1 MKKSIL
7 LLSFIIL
14 SSTAFSQLSF
24 GPKIGYNSAK
34 LSLDRSDINSEL
46 KNNFQFGLFVRIGTK
61 IYVQPEVNWVSQGS
75 IFKTSGSNTDISEF
89 EQEVKLNTIQIP
101 LMIGAKVIDLKLFN
115 LRVFGGPTASFISK
129 VKVDNKLATGIE
141 PISEADLEDVIWS
154 FQVGAGFDIVKLTF
168 DIRYNFGI
176 NNVMKTVQI
185 EGSPFEFSSKTS
197 GFNVTVGWKM
207 F

>member
-7 LLSFIIL
+7 IFSFILIV
-14 SSTAFSQLSF
+14 SSVFSQFSF

-46 KNNFQFGLFVRIGTK
+46 KNNFQFGVFVRIGTK
-61 IYVQPEVNWVSQGS
+61 IYLQTEVNWVSQGS
-75 IFKTSGSNTDISEF
+75 IFKTPEASIFDAF
-89 EQEVKLNTIQIP
+89 EQEVKLSTIQVP
-101 LMIGAKVIDLKLFN
+101 LMLGAKVIDLKLFN

-129 VKVDNKLATGIE
+129 VKIDNKLATGIE
-141 PISEADLEDVIWS
+141 PISEADIEDIIWS
-154 FQVGAGFDIVKLTF
+154 FQVGAGFDVVKLTL

-185 EGSPFEFSSKTS
+185 DGGPVEFSSKTN

>member
-7 LLSFIIL
+7 LLTLIIFT
-14 SSTAFSQLSF
+14 STAFAQFTF
-24 GPKIGYNSAK
+24 GPKVGYNSAK

-46 KNNFQFGLFVRIGTK
+46 KNNFQFGLFLRIGRT

-75 IFKTSGSNTDISEF
+75 IFKTSEEAGFTNEF
-89 EQEVKLNTIQIP
+89 EQEVKLNTIQVP
-101 LMIGAKVIDLKLFN
+101 FMIGAKVINLKMFN
-115 LRVFGGPTASFISK
+115 LRVFGGPTASFITK
-129 VKVDNKLATGIE
+129 VKIDNKLATGIE
-141 PISEADLEDVIWS
+141 PISEADLEDIIWS

-168 DIRYNFGI
+168 DIRYNFGM

-185 EGSPFEFSSKTS
+185 EGDPVEFSSKTN
-197 GFNVTVGWKM
+197 GFNVTVGLKL